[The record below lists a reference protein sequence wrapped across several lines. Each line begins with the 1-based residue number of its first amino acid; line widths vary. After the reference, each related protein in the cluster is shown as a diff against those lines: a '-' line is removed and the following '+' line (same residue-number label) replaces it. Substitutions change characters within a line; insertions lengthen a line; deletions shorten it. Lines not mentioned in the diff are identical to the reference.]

1 MGNVTSV
8 KSRTFGTVDATDPNG
23 LSTAASIS
31 GAAALTL
38 NGALIADSKYTTGDN
53 IGQVITILSAGDDSG
68 ITFTIVGTDA
78 NGDALTEA
86 VTGDDGAPGTAS
98 SSGYFNTVDSIT
110 TSNSSAGN
118 VSAGVLGAILATSG
132 EMGTGTVFAGR
143 TRIRGLQGVS
153 AATAGNILFK
163 NTSVTGT
170 TLLAIPTSTS
180 ATDLIEPYVP
190 DNGILFKAGAYISL
204 PSGVV
209 DTVTVFYDG

>member
-23 LSTAASIS
+23 LSPAASIS

-38 NGALIADSKYTTGDN
+38 NGVLIADSKYTTGDN
-53 IGQVITILSAGDDSG
+53 IGQIITILSAADDTTV
-68 ITFTIVGTDA
+68 TFTMVGTDA
-78 NGDALTEA
+78 NGDALTEV
-86 VTGDDGAPGTAS
+86 VTGVNAATAS
-98 SSGYFNTVDSIT
+98 STGYFNTVDSIT
-110 TSNSSAGN
+110 TSGSTTGN

-153 AATAGNILFK
+153 AATAGSILFK

>member
-23 LSTAASIS
+23 LSTAATIGS
-31 GAAALTL
+31 ATTLTL
-38 NGALIADSKYTTGDN
+38 NGALIADSVYTTGAN
-53 IGQVITILSAGDDSG
+53 IGQIITILSAADDTG
-68 ITFTIVGTDA
+68 VTFTTVGTDA
-78 NGDALTEA
+78 NGDALTE
-86 VTGDDGAPGTAS
+86 VITGVNAATAS
-98 SSGYFNTVDSIT
+98 STSYFQTVTSIT
-110 TSNSSAGN
+110 TDGATTGN

>member
-23 LSTAASIS
+23 LSTAATIGS
-31 GAAALTL
+31 ATTLTL
-38 NGALIADSKYTTGDN
+38 NGALIADSVYTTGTN
-53 IGQVITILSAGDDSG
+53 IGQIITILSAADDTG
-68 ITFTIVGTDA
+68 VTFTTVGTDA
-78 NGDALTEA
+78 NGDALTE
-86 VTGDDGAPGTAS
+86 VITGVNAATAS
-98 SSGYFNTVDSIT
+98 STGYFQTVTSIT
-110 TSNSSAGN
+110 TDGATTGN

>member
-23 LSTAASIS
+23 LTTAASIS

-78 NGDALTEA
+78 NGDALTEI
-86 VTGDDGAPGTAS
+86 VTGANAGTAS

-110 TSNSSAGN
+110 TSASSAGN

>member
-1 MGNVTSV
+1 MANVSDV
-8 KSRTFGTVDATDPNG
+8 KSKFFGAVDALDADG
-23 LSTAASIS
+23 ISVAATIGS
-31 GAAALTL
+31 ATTLTL
-38 NGALIADSKYTTGDN
+38 GGTLTSGGSYTSGDN
-53 IGQVITILSAGDDSG
+53 IGQLVTILSAGDDSG

-78 NGDALTEA
+78 NGDALTEV
-86 VTGDDGAPGTAS
+86 VTGANAGTAS

-110 TSNSSAGN
+110 TSASSAGN

-209 DTVTVFYDG
+209 DTITVFYDG

>member
-23 LSTAASIS
+23 LSTAATIGS
-31 GAAALTL
+31 ATTLTL
-38 NGALIADSKYTTGDN
+38 NGALIADSVYTTGAN
-53 IGQVITILSAGDDSG
+53 IGQIITILSAADDTG
-68 ITFTIVGTDA
+68 VTFTTVGTDA
-78 NGDALTEA
+78 NGDALTE
-86 VTGDDGAPGTAS
+86 VITGVNAATAS
-98 SSGYFNTVDSIT
+98 STGYFQTVTSIT
-110 TSNSSAGN
+110 TDGATTGN

-153 AATAGNILFK
+153 AATAGSILFK

>member
-1 MGNVTSV
+1 MGNITSV

-23 LSTAASIS
+23 LTTAASIS

-78 NGDALTEA
+78 NGDAQTEV
-86 VTGDDGAPGTAS
+86 VTGADAGTAS

-110 TSNSSAGN
+110 TSASSAGN

>member
-78 NGDALTEA
+78 NGDALTEV
-86 VTGDDGAPGTAS
+86 VTGANAGTAS

-110 TSNSSAGN
+110 TSASSAGN

-153 AATAGNILFK
+153 AATAGSILFK

-180 ATDLIEPYVP
+180 TTDLIEPYVP

>member
-23 LSTAASIS
+23 LSTAATIS
-31 GAAALTL
+31 GSSALTL

-53 IGQVITILSAGDDSG
+53 IGQIITILSAADDTG
-68 ITFTIVGTDA
+68 VTFTTVGTDA
-78 NGDALTEA
+78 NGDALTE
-86 VTGDDGAPGTAS
+86 VITGVNAATAS
-98 SSGYFNTVDSIT
+98 STGYFQTVTSIT
-110 TSNSSAGN
+110 TSGSTTGN

-153 AATAGNILFK
+153 AATAGSILFK

-204 PSGVV
+204 PSGVAAS
-209 DTVTVFYDG
+209 TTVFYDG